1 MSTNL
6 SFIYTTRRSKMK
18 FADYLEETTKPR
30 FKVGD
35 KVKVYLDVGP
45 GVGNPG
51 EFVGTAYF
59 VKRAELTTQAMR

>member
-1 MSTNL
+1 
-6 SFIYTTRRSKMK
+6 MK